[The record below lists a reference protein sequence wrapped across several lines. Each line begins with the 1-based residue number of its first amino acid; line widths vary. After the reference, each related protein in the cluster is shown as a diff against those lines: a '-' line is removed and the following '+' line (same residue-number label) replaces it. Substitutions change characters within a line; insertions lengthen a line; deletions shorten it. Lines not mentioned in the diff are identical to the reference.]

1 MTTESITPPTPATA
15 TSSATP
21 HDAGTPAAPLD
32 AGVDFGALQ
41 DINVHDWSPVHP
53 GTGETLPVVFEVYG
67 EDTPQYRRAL
77 HAAQR
82 EQAKREKRN
91 QQSFDGF
98 SIDLAVGTIKNW
110 RGNVRFNQE
119 PLTFS
124 VENARKLLA
133 NTRWLREQYLEFLNN
148 RAARLGNG

>member
-1 MTTESITPPTPATA
+1 MTTELKTELTTESMTPTNPDPRAA
-15 TSSATP
+15 
-21 HDAGTPAAPLD
+21 TPAAPLD
-32 AGVDFGALQ
+32 AGVDFAALQ
-41 DINVHDWSPVHP
+41 DTNVHDWSPVHP

-82 EQAKREKRN
+82 EQAKREKRG

-98 SIDLAVGTIKNW
+98 SIDLAVGTIKSW
-110 RGNVRFNQE
+110 RGNVFFNQE
-119 PLTFS
+119 PLAFS

>member
-1 MTTESITPPTPATA
+1 MTTELRTELPTDTPTATPTPTA
-15 TSSATP
+15 
-21 HDAGTPAAPLD
+21 D

-41 DINVHDWSPVHP
+41 DTTVHDWSPVHP

-82 EQAKREKRN
+82 EQAKREKRG

-98 SIDLAVGTIKNW
+98 SIDLAVGTIRNW
-110 RGNVRFNQE
+110 RGNVRFNQQAL
-119 PLTFS
+119 PFS
-124 VENARKLLA
+124 PENARTLLA